1 MFLTIL
7 AGVSVFVIGQFVLK
21 LVLEPIVSFKE
32 SLGALSAF
40 CLRHT
45 ARITNCAATPDDRK
59 EMHLVI
65 SMILVKKQGV
75 PFYPAV
81 ARLLWLP
88 SEQDLIESCRTLNY
102 ISTEMVKEMSMHK
115 GGIAGTIEIS
125 EGLKEVSDKLGV
137 RVDFSPS

>member
-1 MFLTIL
+1 MM
-7 AGVSVFVIGQFVLK
+7 GW
-21 LVLEPIVSFKE
+21 
-32 SLGALSAF
+32 
-40 CLRHT
+40 R
-45 ARITNCAATPDDRK
+45 
-59 EMHLVI
+59 
-65 SMILVKKQGV
+65 ILVKKQGV

-102 ISTEMVKEMSMHK
+102 ISTEMVKEMSTHK
-115 GGIAGTIEIS
+115 GAIAGSREIS

>member
-1 MFLTIL
+1 
-7 AGVSVFVIGQFVLK
+7 
-21 LVLEPIVSFKE
+21 
-32 SLGALSAF
+32 
-40 CLRHT
+40 
-45 ARITNCAATPDDRK
+45 
-59 EMHLVI
+59 
-65 SMILVKKQGV
+65 MILVKKQGI

-81 ARLLWLP
+81 ARLLRLP

>member
-21 LVLEPIVSFKE
+21 LILEPIVSFKE
-32 SLGALSAF
+32 SLGALSASV
-40 CLRHT
+40 LGIQRK
-45 ARITNCAATPDDRK
+45 ITNCAATPDDRK

-65 SMILVKKQGV
+65 SMILVKKQGI
-75 PFYPAV
+75 PFYPTV
-81 ARLLWLP
+81 ARLLRLP
-88 SEQDLIESCRTLNY
+88 SEQDLIESCRTLNF

-115 GGIAGTIEIS
+115 GGMAGTIEIS

-137 RVDFSPS
+137 RVDFSPR